1 MAIRILH
8 LLSNWKWTERSE
20 PAVELALAQQAL
32 GANVCFVCDRS
43 PTNVSKAVAPYAAA
57 RGVKSIVELHLPKH
71 FCLYSLYGDVFRL
84 RRLIQSFNPHI
95 VHYHMPNA
103 HLLGTLAGMTNG
115 SFKRVRSCY
124 TPYGPKRDLRS
135 RFLYGHHT
143 DGLVVIGRKAKARTT
158 RSYNFPRN
166 NILIA
171 EPGID
176 LDRFSPKRKVPLFR
190 EDFGLGHENF
200 VIGIVTRIRQ
210 SRRIDVALGTVRLL
224 SERFPNI
231 RLLIVGRGREGAKEE
246 VVDGPSR
253 TLGITDKVIL
263 PGYCEGDRLVA
274 AYRAM
279 DVLVYPMPGTDQ
291 TCRTVR
297 EALASGVPVIAPKI
311 GFLPELLED
320 GINGRF
326 IELSAQGLAGTLEEL
341 IKNPER
347 LGQMAENAAK
357 GAKERFSTYRQ
368 ARKVLAFYE
377 QLLSGST
384 A

>member
-1 MAIRILH
+1 VHVRILH
-8 LLSNWKWTERSE
+8 VLSNWKWTERSE
-20 PAVELALAQQAL
+20 PTVELALAQQAL
-32 GANVCFVCDRS
+32 GADVRFVCGGS
-43 PTNVSKAVAPYAAA
+43 PQNSRKAVAPYARAKGLKTVTA
-57 RGVKSIVELHLPKH
+57 LHLPKH
-71 FCLYSLYGDVFRL
+71 FHLPSIPRDVLKL
-84 RRLIQSFNPHI
+84 RTLFKEFMPHV
-95 VHYHMPNA
+95 VHFHMSNA
-103 HLLGTLAGMTNG
+103 HLLGTLAATG
-115 SFKRVRSCY
+115 SYRFVRIRSCY
-124 TPYGPKRDLRS
+124 GPLGPNKGLRS
-135 RFLYGHHT
+135 RLLYGHHT
-143 DGLVVIGRKAKARTT
+143 DGLIVIGRKAEARAT
-158 RSYNFPRN
+158 RSYSFPRN

-176 LDRFSPKRKVPLFR
+176 LDRFCPKRKVPFSR
-190 EDFGLGHENF
+190 EDFRLGHQAS
-200 VIGIVTRIRQ
+200 VIGMVTRIRQ
-210 SRRIDVALGTVRLL
+210 SRRIDVALGAVHLL
-224 SERFPNI
+224 SERFPNL

-246 VVDGPSR
+246 VVDGPAR

-274 AYRAM
+274 AYQAM

-377 QLLSGST
+377 KLLSRST
-384 A
+384 S

>member
-20 PAVELALAQQAL
+20 PAVELAIAQQPL

-43 PTNVSKAVAPYAAA
+43 PTNTSKAVAPYAAA

-71 FCLYSLYGDVFRL
+71 FCLSSIYSDVSRL
-84 RRLIQSFNPHI
+84 RNFIQHFNPHI
-95 VHYHMPNA
+95 MHYHMSNA
-103 HLLGTLAGMTNG
+103 HLLGSLATMPARA
-115 SFKRVRSCY
+115 FQRVRSCY
-124 TPYGPKRDLRS
+124 DPSGPKRDLRS

-143 DGLVVIGRKAKARTT
+143 DGLVVIGQKAKARASKVYEFSDD
-158 RSYNFPRN
+158 R
-166 NILIA
+166 LLAA
-171 EPGID
+171 EPGVN
-176 LDRFSPKRKVPLFR
+176 LNRFTPGQKLPPVGK
-190 EDFGLGHENF
+190 DFALGHENF
-200 VIGIVTRIRQ
+200 VIGLVTRIRQ
-210 SRRIDVALGTVRLL
+210 SRRIDVALGAVHLL
-224 SERFPNI
+224 SERFPNL
-231 RLLIVGRGREGAKEE
+231 RLLIVGRGRKGAKEE
-246 VVDGPSR
+246 VVDGPAR
-253 TLGITDKVIL
+253 ALGITDKVIL

-279 DVLVYPMPGTDQ
+279 DVLVYPMPGTDK

-320 GINGRF
+320 GINGRL
-326 IELSAQGLAGTLEEL
+326 IELSAQGLAGTLGEL

-347 LGQMAENAAK
+347 LGQMAANATE
-357 GAKERFSTYRQ
+357 GAKERFSTHRQ

-377 QLLSGST
+377 KLLSGST
-384 A
+384 S